1 MQKEKSTIDD
11 VLRLIDLEIHKRGW
25 KRKNLVKALDKS
37 DAWLSKIMSK
47 KRGLSLQALLDI
59 AKVLGINP
67 ASLLPSDENKISHLS
82 LDEYIRKIARDEI
95 NKKSK

>member
-59 AKVLGINP
+59 AKALGIDP
-67 ASLLPSDENKISHLS
+67 ASLLPSDENKFSHIS
-82 LDEYIRKIARDEI
+82 LDEYIRKIVKQEI
-95 NKKSK
+95 NKT

>member
-59 AKVLGINP
+59 AKALGIDP
-67 ASLLPSDENKISHLS
+67 ASLLASDENKFSHIS
-82 LDEYIRKIARDEI
+82 LDEYIRKIVKQEI
-95 NKKSK
+95 NKT